1 MSRIGNV
8 VLMLCLLLGLNKHT
22 NAQDVFFL
30 KLKVGAIPVS
40 ERSGFE
46 NTINNNEII
55 NGHYY
60 RYAFFKQLP
69 TATERARI
77 SEYGIS
83 FLEFVKTN
91 AYLLQIP
98 VGVTPQELGKL
109 GISALTTVNAEFKCT
124 PDLVGFN
131 PPSWA
136 KIGDRTKVNVLVHDL
151 ISHEAAKNQFKL
163 LNGIIDEF
171 ESDEHVIT
179 LTIPTKRVLEL
190 AALPFVRF
198 IEPIS
203 PPNEPENLPGLTNH
217 RANLAWSP
225 LATGYRFNGSGMVV
239 GMGDDGRIGP
249 HIDYKGRDIQ
259 AGVTSNNGNHGDHVG
274 GTIFG
279 GGNLDPR
286 ARGMAWGSTLRVFQ
300 YNGGLAY
307 TPASYNNEQMR
318 IMNSSYSDGCN
329 AGYTTRAR
337 NVDEQQTTL
346 DELLHIF
353 SAGNNGTTNCNYGAG
368 NVWGNITGGHK
379 VGKNCITVSNI
390 TNSSVANASSSR
402 GPAEDGRLKPEVSAV
417 GTNVYS
423 TVEGNIYDTYT
434 GTSMSAP
441 GVAGCLALI
450 YEAYKSFN
458 NNQTPKGALAK
469 ALLMNSCDD
478 IGTPGPDFIYGYGQI
493 NVNKTIQN
501 IENNRYLTDTVDGGF
516 TKTHT
521 ITVPAGTKRL
531 KAMLYWAD
539 VPASTSSLNALVND
553 LDLTVTN
560 PQLVTF
566 QPLVLDPTPSAAAL
580 SAPAVPGRDSLN
592 NSEQV
597 VIENPTAGTYTV
609 TVDGFS
615 VPFGP
620 QRYYLVWDFEQPTIR
635 LTYPQGGEGFIP
647 GLTEIIRWDAGIDTG
662 SFIVDYSTDNG
673 ATWSN
678 IGTATASQRFINW
691 AVPNTVTKDAK
702 VRVSQGSLFSSNTI
716 NFTIVGVPTNLQVTK
731 SCIDSITLTWNAVS
745 GASGYEV
752 SALGQFYMDSVART
766 NNTSITLAGF
776 SASLLHYFAIRA
788 IVDETGIGHRSIAI
802 RKDPGL
808 LNCSANVD
816 VAVSKILSPR
826 NGLTP
831 SCMAG
836 PFKVKVRL
844 KNEGLQPVSNFSVSV
859 RQNSNNLF
867 SETIANTLQPGDSLD
882 YTFNQTIATPI
893 SGATISVVS
902 ALTTDLY
909 SLNDTSSIRFVRIT
923 RPTIS
928 APNITNFEALSN
940 SSITGCSTVV
950 NITSSGW
957 LNEANDTYDDID
969 WRVYTNTTPTILTG
983 PTSGYNGTDKYVYL
997 EANLCYGRTA
1007 NLASPCFQVPTGS
1020 PFEFRFAYHQY
1031 GTNQGPL
1038 SVDLLVDGEFLED
1051 FEGPFIGND
1060 TTWQL
1065 VTIPLTQFAGKTIQ
1079 IILRGTTGFGNFS
1092 DLAVDELQF
1101 DFPLST
1107 EKEITNANFQVYP
1120 NPTEGTV
1127 FLKRNDVNL
1136 NKPLV
1141 VRVMDLT
1148 GRTLNTFNWTNNQS
1162 TEIDLS
1168 AYAAGVYLIEVSGSG
1183 KAYFK
1188 IQRQ

>member
-1 MSRIGNV
+1 MGRIGNL
-8 VLMLCLLLGLNKHT
+8 VLALCLLLGVNQHA
-22 NAQDVFFL
+22 NAQEVYII
-30 KLKVGAIPVS
+30 KLKIGSIPVS
-40 ERSGFE
+40 ERSGLE
-46 NTINNNEII
+46 NSIEGDEIV

-60 RYAFFKQLP
+60 RYAFFKHLP
-69 TATERARI
+69 SAKERTKI
-77 SEYGIS
+77 SEFGIS
-83 FLEFVKTN
+83 FLEFVQTN

-98 VGVTPQELGKL
+98 VGVSPQELGKL

-151 ISHEAAKNQFKL
+151 ISHDAAKNQFKIL
-163 LNGIIDEF
+163 GGIVDEL

-179 LTIPTKRVLEL
+179 ISIPTKSLLEL

-198 IEPIS
+198 VEPIS

-225 LATGYRFNGSGMVV
+225 LSNGYRFNGSGMVV

-259 AGVTSNNGNHGDHVG
+259 SGVTSNNGNHGDHVG

-307 TPASYNNEQMR
+307 TSVSYAVDQMR

-337 NVDEQQTTL
+337 NVDEQQIAL
-346 DELLHIF
+346 DELLHVF
-353 SAGNNGTTNCNYGAG
+353 SAGNNGTSNCNYGAG

-390 TNSSVANASSSR
+390 TNTSVANASSSR
-402 GPAEDGRLKPEVSAV
+402 GPAEDGRLKPEISAV

-423 TVEGNIYDTYT
+423 TVEGNNYDTYT

-441 GVAGCLALI
+441 GIAGCLALI

-458 NNQTPKGALAK
+458 NNQAPKGALAK
-469 ALLMNSCDD
+469 ALLLNSADD
-478 IGTPGPDFIYGYGQI
+478 IGTPGPDFIYGYGQV
-493 NVNKTIQN
+493 NVGKTIQN
-501 IENNRYLTDTVDGGF
+501 IENNRFLIDSVDGGF
-516 TKTHT
+516 TKTHS
-521 ITVPAGTKRL
+521 ITVPSGTKRL

-539 VPASTSSLNALVND
+539 VAASTSALNALVND
-553 LDLTVTN
+553 LDLSVRN
-560 PQLVTF
+560 PQLVNF

-597 VIENPTAGTYTV
+597 VIENPSAGIYTV
-609 TVDGFS
+609 TVNGFS

-635 LTYPQGGEGFIP
+635 LTYPQGKEGFIP
-647 GLTEIIRWDAGIDTG
+647 GITEIIRWDAGIDTG
-662 SFIVDYSTDNG
+662 TVAVEYSTDNG
-673 ATWSN
+673 TTWLN
-678 IGTATASQRFINW
+678 IGTAPVNQRFINW
-691 AVPNTVTKDAK
+691 AVPNTVTAAAK
-702 VRVSQGSLFSSNTI
+702 VRVSNGTISSSNNV
-716 NFTIVGVPTNLQVTK
+716 NFTIVQVPTNLQVTK
-731 SCIDSITLTWNAVS
+731 SCIDSITLTWNTVP
-745 GASGYEV
+745 GASGYEI
-752 SALGQFYMDSVART
+752 SALGQFYMDSVGRT

-776 SASLLHYFAIRA
+776 SASQMHYFAIRA
-788 IVDETGIGHRSIAI
+788 IVDETGIGHRSVAI

-808 LNCSANVD
+808 INCAANID
-816 VAVSKILSPR
+816 LAVEKILSPR

-844 KNEGLQPVSNFSVSV
+844 RNEGLQPISNFSVTV
-859 RQNSNNLF
+859 TQNTNALF
-867 SETIANTLQPGDSLD
+867 TETITNTLQPGDSLD

-893 SGATISVVS
+893 SGANISVIS
-902 ALTTDLY
+902 SLSTDLY
-909 SLNDTSSIRFVRIT
+909 SLNDTSTIRFVRIT
-923 RPTIS
+923 RPSIS
-928 APNITNFEALSN
+928 APNITDFETLTN
-940 SSITGCSTVV
+940 SSVLGCSTVV

-957 LNEANDTYDDID
+957 LNEANETYDDID
-969 WRVYTNTTPTILTG
+969 WRVNSGTTPTILTG
-983 PTSGYNGTDKYVYL
+983 PTSGYNGTNKYVYI

-1007 NLASPCFQVPTGS
+1007 NLASRCIQVPSGT

-1031 GTNQGPL
+1031 GMNQGPL
-1038 SVDLLVDGEFLED
+1038 SVDLLVDGEFFED
-1051 FEGPFIGND
+1051 FAGPFTGD
-1060 TTWQL
+1060 DSTWQL
-1065 VTIPLTQFAGKTIQ
+1065 ETIPLTQFAGKTIQ

-1101 DFPLST
+1101 DFPLSA
-1107 EKEITNANFQVYP
+1107 EQGITNANFQVYP

-1127 FLKRNDVNL
+1127 FLKRNDTNL
-1136 NKPLV
+1136 NNPLV

-1148 GRTLNTFNWTNNQS
+1148 GRTLNTINWTNNQT

-1168 AYAAGVYLIEVSGSG
+1168 SYSAGIYLIEVSGLG